1 MTYPL
6 FKFRA
11 LEKLEL
17 YSKRRD
23 SPSPLSIFQ
32 ELVSHTAAVMIVSPG
47 DKQHYQGKQCSLSP
61 KAGMAQFMTLKQKC
75 QLEAWSCG

>member
-6 FKFRA
+6 FKFRV

-17 YSKRRD
+17 YSKGLD

-32 ELVSHTAAVMIVSPG
+32 VLVSHTVMIVSPG
-47 DKQHYQGKQCSLSP
+47 DK
-61 KAGMAQFMTLKQKC
+61 
-75 QLEAWSCG
+75 